1 MTYPIYKILDDS
13 IACHKSFIISIKDHN
28 MDKKLREK
36 SVIGR
41 IHNNQIN
48 CLQSQWKENKIISK
62 SKSFGAFTIVIDTI
76 KPTVQAHKI
85 SNQSIQYI
93 ISDKLSG
100 IQNYRAEIDGKWIL
114 MEYDFKTGIIKHTFT
129 EKPKGTSQHLTISV
143 SDHANNTEIINKT
156 FFR

>member
-1 MTYPIYKILDDS
+1 
-13 IACHKSFIISIKDHN
+13 

-36 SVIGR
+36 AVIGK

-48 CLQSQWKENKIISK
+48 CLKSQWKENKIISK
-62 SKSFGAFTIVIDTI
+62 SNSFGAFTIVIDTI
-76 KPTVQAHKI
+76 QPIIQVHEI

-100 IQNYRAEIDGKWIL
+100 IKNYRAEIDGKWIL
-114 MEYDFKTGIIKHTFT
+114 MEYDFKTGIIKHTFK
-129 EKPKGTSQHLTISV
+129 EKPKGKNQYLTISV